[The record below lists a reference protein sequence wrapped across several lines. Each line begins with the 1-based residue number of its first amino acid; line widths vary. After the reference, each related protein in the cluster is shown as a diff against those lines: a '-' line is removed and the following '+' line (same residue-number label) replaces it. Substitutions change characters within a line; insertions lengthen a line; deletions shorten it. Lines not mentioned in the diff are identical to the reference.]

1 MAGSSETSGFAMS
14 LYSTLKKSMAATLER
29 VRRGDECAVYREDP
43 ADGGSGQID
52 CEDCPDDVVC
62 GGAGQT
68 D

>member
-1 MAGSSETSGFAMS
+1 
-14 LYSTLKKSMAATLER
+14 MAATLER
-29 VRRGDECAVYREDP
+29 VRRRDECAVYREEP